1 MIAFDFNGEKLQ
13 PTSTEEVSG
22 LLGRVDKSSMFELW
36 ATVSNGP
43 SLCMRRNGGD
53 AWLMYL
59 RQEGDSGFSSRSFG
73 ERSGTANFWLSNGQ
87 SDECPLSWCIDVDQC
102 YIAMVYFFENEGK
115 RPEWIKWHED

>member
-59 RQEGDSGFSSRSFG
+59 RQEGGSGLSVPCSNLL
-73 ERSGTANFWLSNGQ
+73 RSGDRPEFDCCIATANWTALV
-87 SDECPLSWCIDVDQC
+87 E
-102 YIAMVYFFENEGK
+102 
-115 RPEWIKWHED
+115 